1 MALGNS
7 PSARAAIEAKP
18 IEPVAMPAAAA
29 KSGETAK
36 LQPVSRTEMPTN
48 EPRGRAYL
56 FRGVAGL
63 IYSTGL
69 DRLAERINRAGLTTS
84 VNTYMVWSGVAADA
98 IREYRRSPFPIILI
112 GHSLGGDSAVAFA
125 ETLNNADIPVSLL
138 VTYDPTRIADAVP
151 PNVERY
157 INIYQ
162 SWNVMGGGDVVGGRG
177 FHGHYASINLADH
190 GEIMHINIEKAD
202 RIQEQVVAKIVQLT
216 RTPTAGQGEVV
227 PIRYAVPARAAIEL
241 WDSGVPVT
249 AQAGDTLQGLAAA
262 HHVPVWAL
270 AQINRIPEH
279 TTLAGGERII
289 VPRNLAPTATAAT
302 HANGTL
308 RRSSDASNG
317 VRSAKAAPLRSMHRP
332 FNVAAT
338 RDAGAQQGSD
348 AREVARP
355 ATSPH
360 HRPPPGPSSPCAS
373 RHGRAQ
379 GRLPLGE
386 RTRKGSAG

>member
-1 MALGNS
+1 
-7 PSARAAIEAKP
+7 
-18 IEPVAMPAAAA
+18 MPAGAA
-29 KSGETAK
+29 KSAETAK
-36 LQPVSRTEMPTN
+36 LQPVSRTETPTN

-69 DRLAERINRAGLTTS
+69 DRLAERINRTGLTTS
-84 VNTYMVWSGVAADA
+84 VNTYLVWSGVAADA

-216 RTPTAGQGEVV
+216 RTPTTGQG
-227 PIRYAVPARAAIEL
+227 YAVPARAAIEL
-241 WDSGVPVT
+241 WDSGVPMT

-270 AQINRIPEH
+270 AQINRMPEH

-302 HANGTL
+302 HAL
-308 RRSSDASNG
+308 SY
-317 VRSAKAAPLRSMHRP
+317 AP
-332 FNVAAT
+332 T
-338 RDAGAQQGSD
+338 
-348 AREVARP
+348 AR
-355 ATSPH
+355 
-360 HRPPPGPSSPCAS
+360 
-373 RHGRAQ
+373 
-379 GRLPLGE
+379 
-386 RTRKGSAG
+386 

>member
-1 MALGNS
+1 MVQATRIAAVLIAASLSGCGGLTGFDADSTASFDGSGKSAGLRRTGDAALLAMTDDTAAKSGSPAAPSSRPPAAPGNS
-7 PSARAAIEAKP
+7 LFARAAIEAKP

-29 KSGETAK
+29 KSGETAR
-36 LQPVSRTEMPTN
+36 LQPVLRTEMPTN
-48 EPRGRAYL
+48 ETRGRAYL

-69 DRLAERINRAGLTTS
+69 DKLAERINRAGLTTS

-125 ETLNNADIPVSLL
+125 EILNNADIPVSLL

-202 RIQEQVVAKIVQLT
+202 RIQEQVVAKIVQLA
-216 RTPTAGQGEVV
+216 RTPTTGQGEVV

-302 HANGTL
+302 HAL
-308 RRSSDASNG
+308 SY
-317 VRSAKAAPLRSMHRP
+317 AP
-332 FNVAAT
+332 T
-338 RDAGAQQGSD
+338 
-348 AREVARP
+348 AR
-355 ATSPH
+355 
-360 HRPPPGPSSPCAS
+360 
-373 RHGRAQ
+373 
-379 GRLPLGE
+379 
-386 RTRKGSAG
+386 

>member
-1 MALGNS
+1 MVQATRIAAVLIAASLSGCGGLTGFDADSTASFDGSGKSAGMRRTGDAALLAMTDDAAAKSGSSAAPSSKPPTALGNS
-7 PSARAAIEAKP
+7 LSARAAIEAKP

-216 RTPTAGQGEVV
+216 RTPTTGQGEVV

-289 VPRNLAPTATAAT
+289 VPRNLAPTASLT
-302 HANGTL
+302 
-308 RRSSDASNG
+308 
-317 VRSAKAAPLRSMHRP
+317 
-332 FNVAAT
+332 
-338 RDAGAQQGSD
+338 
-348 AREVARP
+348 
-355 ATSPH
+355 
-360 HRPPPGPSSPCAS
+360 C
-373 RHGRAQ
+373 
-379 GRLPLGE
+379 
-386 RTRKGSAG
+386 

>member
-1 MALGNS
+1 MRRTGDAALLAMTDDAAAKPGSPAAPSSRPPAALGNS
-7 PSARAAIEAKP
+7 LFARAAIEAKP
-18 IEPVAMPAAAA
+18 IEPVAMPAGAA

-48 EPRGRAYL
+48 EPRGRAFL

-69 DRLAERINRAGLTTS
+69 DKLAERINRAGLTSS

-216 RTPTAGQGEVV
+216 RTPTTGQGEVV

-249 AQAGDTLQGLAAA
+249 AQAGDTLQGVAAA

-302 HANGTL
+302 HAL
-308 RRSSDASNG
+308 SY
-317 VRSAKAAPLRSMHRP
+317 AP
-332 FNVAAT
+332 T
-338 RDAGAQQGSD
+338 
-348 AREVARP
+348 AR
-355 ATSPH
+355 
-360 HRPPPGPSSPCAS
+360 
-373 RHGRAQ
+373 
-379 GRLPLGE
+379 
-386 RTRKGSAG
+386 